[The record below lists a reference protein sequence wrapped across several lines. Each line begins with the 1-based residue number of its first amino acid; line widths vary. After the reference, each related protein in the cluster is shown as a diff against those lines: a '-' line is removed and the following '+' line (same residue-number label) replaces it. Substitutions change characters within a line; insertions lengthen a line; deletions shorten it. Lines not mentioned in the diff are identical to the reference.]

1 MTPDPVV
8 TDPDDSA
15 APSETPRSP
24 GSLRL
29 AGVFAIFFL
38 LGSAGLVPVV
48 WQAIKDYRVAKVY
61 VESEAEIIQYIPI
74 NSGYDTRPGKRVDRS
89 TRPSYVFRFNTKEG
103 QTITTRGYDAYG
115 GREAPSSEWNL
126 ISTGDRLP
134 CWYDPASPKK
144 AVLSRRFNPHFYW
157 LLAWPL
163 GIMGFT
169 GLLLRESFRRAVP
182 PTLKGVEK
190 GRRLAWR
197 LPTVASQR
205 AMTGCLGVFMVVG
218 ALLTAG
224 FTLAALD
231 YKDEVYRYRFISNL
245 LGFNMNGWYW
255 VAFAAAVVTLVFVWA
270 FLVNLR
276 WVALPEPVVEVNASK
291 LRPGDSTP
299 LYVRQEGPL
308 KALTYTISLVCEIN
322 GIPGKSPAR
331 KEVLVERKDL
341 RIGNGRE
348 GESTEFSLE
357 LEIPRDAKRTCKSV
371 PMKKSGQNF
380 GGGSA
385 DLVSWFIRIE
395 RQVSAKT
402 FLTSDYEILVG
413 TEAA

>member
-1 MTPDPVV
+1 MTPDPV
-8 TDPDDSA
+8 DSTA
-15 APSETPRSP
+15 LSETPRSP

-61 VESEAEIIQYIPI
+61 VESEAEIIQFIPI

-169 GLLLRESFRRAVP
+169 GLILRECFRRAVP
-182 PTLKGVEK
+182 PALKGVEK

-197 LPTVASQR
+197 LPTAASQR
-205 AMTGCLGVFMVVG
+205 ALTGCLGVFMIVS

-231 YKDEVYRYRFISNL
+231 YKDEVYRYRWISSV

-270 FLVNLR
+270 FIVNLR

-322 GIPGKSPAR
+322 GIPGKPPAR
-331 KEVLVERKDL
+331 KEVLVERKGL

-348 GESTEFSLE
+348 GEATEFSLD
-357 LEIPRDAKRTCKSV
+357 LEIPRDARRTCKSV

-402 FLTSDYEILVG
+402 LLTSDYEILVG
-413 TEAA
+413 TETA